1 MTRNENP
8 GVVDDEEHA
17 NPDQTDIG
25 PAIDLDGDGIPD
37 ELEVDGL
44 DELVAAVDPDSDEV
58 VFDDDEEGE
67 N

>member
-8 GVVDDEEHA
+8 GVIDDEEHA

-44 DELVAAVDPDSDEV
+44 DELVAEVDPDSDEIV
-58 VFDDDEEGE
+58 IDNDEKEE
-67 N
+67 D